1 MHMRFHIL
9 CILLFGVS
17 LRAAVVSLEPTVTER
32 ESQLLAQATAV
43 AETNLVQAV
52 VLLAADAGEQSSAA
66 IDFCIGN
73 FNFQGDQL
81 DEAIIAWTRAVEK
94 FPSFRAARKNIGRAR
109 LQLGDAAEA
118 IRVFQGLVAD
128 GHADADSFLL
138 LGHALM
144 LRRHAVPAESAY
156 RQVLLLDAEH
166 PDAVRG
172 LIQSLL
178 EQQRLQEVRS
188 LLRTALDR
196 SPEDAAYW
204 SLLANVEIALQD
216 PAAAIRAVETA
227 RRLEA
232 CPPLL
237 LMLLGDL
244 YLDAGRA
251 SEAVACY
258 DKVREAHEIP
268 PSRFLR
274 AVEGLV
280 ALGDAEQ
287 AEGLMARLQPP
298 PAAGVAS
305 ALTPADDFVLRRLTA
320 EIAVLRGDL
329 KTAVTR
335 FREAVALAPLDG
347 RLLLRLGDL
356 LRETGAGAD
365 AALTYE
371 RTGRLAGFEADA
383 LVRRAQL
390 AVDSQRY
397 ADAVVLLEEAERI
410 KSRPEI
416 ARYLEQIKR
425 LAE

>member
-1 MHMRFHIL
+1 MRFVFS
-9 CILLFGVS
+9 CTLLLAVS
-17 LRAAVVSLEPTVTER
+17 QWAAAVPLEPTVSAK
-32 ESQLLAQATAV
+32 ESQLLVQATAV
-43 AETNLVQAV
+43 AETNLPQAV
-52 VLLAADAGEQSSAA
+52 VLLEAVAGEQSSAA
-66 IDFCIGN
+66 IDFCLGN
-73 FNFQGDQL
+73 FHFQADQL
-81 DEAIIAWTRAVEK
+81 DDAIRAWTRAVEK
-94 FPSFRAARKNIGRAR
+94 FPAFRAARKNIGQAC
-109 LQLGDAAEA
+109 LQQGDADAA
-118 IRVFQGLVAD
+118 IRVFQGLVAE

-144 LRRHAVPAESAY
+144 ARQHAVPAESAY
-156 RQVLLLDAEH
+156 REVLLQDAEH
-166 PDAVRG
+166 ADAMRG
-172 LIQSLL
+172 LIQALL

-196 SPEDAAYW
+196 SPGDAAYW
-204 SLLANVEIALQD
+204 SLLANVDIALQD

-227 RRLEA
+227 RRLDA

-258 DKVREAHEIP
+258 DQAREAREIP
-268 PSRFLR
+268 RSRFLR

-280 ALGDAEQ
+280 ALGDAER
-287 AEGLMARLQPP
+287 AEGLLTRLQAP

-371 RTGRLAGFEADA
+371 RAGRLAGFEADA

-390 AVDSQRY
+390 AVDTQRY
-397 ADAVVLLEEAERI
+397 ADAVVLLEEAERL
-410 KSRPEI
+410 KPRPEI